1 MKKYFSSYWIRSAFY
16 TILQRFSITL
26 FGFVN
31 YILIIR
37 DFHSD
42 KLQLGLWTLF
52 LIAVGMFEL
61 IKYNLLKNAQI
72 KFVSAT
78 QDTREKSI
86 IASSSL
92 VINIGLSLLFILLIL
107 LFAGPLRGEIIRYRE
122 LVNLLVWFIPGILCM
137 VAFSHLEA
145 VQQSHLDFKG
155 VFAGHFV
162 RQFSFFSI
170 LVFHIIT
177 GISFTIHDLV
187 VYQSISLF
195 LGSTI
200 LYIFTRKYLNS
211 VFNPS
216 VIWMKKIIGYGGYIF
231 GSGAV
236 AAIYQNL
243 DQLMI
248 SSFGPP
254 NVAHVNVASYG
265 VAYRI
270 NGMVDVPS
278 FAAADIL
285 FPKASMASVEEG
297 PQKIKYLYE
306 RMVAILLS
314 FTIPLAF
321 FIILF
326 PKLVIFVVAGSE
338 YYEAAPILQLYMIAG
353 ILRPAQNQAANM
365 LNSIGKPRLCF
376 YINVG
381 YLIVNLSLNFL
392 CLYYIDSFYGAA
404 IGTVMAF
411 ILGAVFWYFVMK
423 KQIGLELGNV
433 IDYGKEVYKGGY
445 GMLMNAISRKQ
456 AGKEASSSPTP

>member
-1 MKKYFSSYWIRSAFY
+1 LKKYFSSYWIRSAFY

-26 FGFVN
+26 FGFIN
-31 YILIIR
+31 FILIVR
-37 DFHSD
+37 QFESD
-42 KLQLGLWTLF
+42 KHQIGLWLLF
-52 LIAVGMFEL
+52 LVAVGMFEL

-78 QDTREKSI
+78 QDVNEKSV

-92 VINIGLSLLFILLIL
+92 MINISLSILFILLIL
-107 LFAGPLRGEIIRYRE
+107 LLSGPLDYWVFRYQN
-122 LVNLLVWFIPGILCM
+122 LMSLLVWFIPGICCM
-137 VAFSHLEA
+137 VIFSHLEA

-162 RQFSFFSI
+162 RQFSFFAI
-170 LVFHIIT
+170 LVFHKVA

-187 VYQSISLF
+187 IYQSVSLF
-195 LGSTI
+195 LGSI
-200 LYIFTRKYLNS
+200 VLYVFTKKYLNRIFRPTMAW
-211 VFNPS
+211 V
-216 VIWMKKIIGYGGYIF
+216 KKIIGYGGYIF

-236 AAIYQNL
+236 AAVYQNL

-248 SSFGPP
+248 SWFGP
-254 NVAHVNVASYG
+254 VAVAPYG

-285 FPKASMASVEEG
+285 FPKASVASVEEG

-314 FTIPLAF
+314 FTIPMAL

-326 PKLVIFVVAGSE
+326 PKLVIYIVAGPG
-338 YYEAAPILQLYMIAG
+338 YYEAVPILQLYMIAG
-353 ILRPAQNQAANM
+353 ILRPAQNQAANL
-365 LNSIGKPRLCF
+365 LNSIGKPKLCF

-381 YLIVNLSLNFL
+381 YLVVNLSLNFL
-392 CLYYIDSFYGAA
+392 FLNYVDRFYGAA
-404 IGTVMAF
+404 IGTVVAF
-411 ILGAVFWYFVMK
+411 MLGAVFWYFVMK
-423 KQIGLELGNV
+423 KQIGLELGNIV
-433 IDYGKEVYKGGY
+433 EHGKEVYKMGY
-445 GMLMNAISRKQ
+445 GIAMNAIGRKQ
-456 AGKEASSSPTP
+456 AREKVV

>member
-1 MKKYFSSYWIRSAFY
+1 MKKYLSSYWIRSAFY

-31 YILIIR
+31 FILIIR
-37 DFHSD
+37 EFHTD
-42 KLQLGLWTLF
+42 KVQLGLWTLF

-72 KFVSAT
+72 KFVSGT
-78 QDTREKSI
+78 QDKKEKSI

-92 VINIGLSLLFILLIL
+92 VINIGLSLLFMLLIL
-107 LFAGPLRGEIIRYRE
+107 LFARPLQGEVIRYKE
-122 LVNLLVWFIPGILCM
+122 LVNLLEWFIPGIICM
-137 VAFSHLEA
+137 IAFSHLEA

-195 LGSTI
+195 LGSI
-200 LYIFTRKYLNS
+200 VLYIFTRKYLSS

-216 VIWMKKIIGYGGYIF
+216 MVWMKKIMGYGGYIF

-254 NVAHVNVASYG
+254 KVANVNVASYG

-285 FPKASMASVEEG
+285 FPKASLASVEEG

-314 FTIPLAF
+314 FTIPLAV

-326 PKLVIFVVAGSE
+326 PKLVIYIVAGHQ

-353 ILRPAQNQAANM
+353 ILRPAQNQAANL
-365 LNSIGKPRLCF
+365 LNSIGKPKLCF

-381 YLIVNLSLNFL
+381 YLIVNLSLNYL
-392 CLYYIDSFYGAA
+392 CLYFIDSFYGAA
-404 IGTVMAF
+404 IGTVIAF
-411 ILGAVFWYFVMK
+411 ILGAIFWYFVMK
-423 KQIGLELGNV
+423 KQIGLELGNIV
-433 IDYGKEVYKGGY
+433 EYGKEVYKTCFGWVV
-445 GMLMNAISRKQ
+445 NAVSRKQ
-456 AGKEASSSPTP
+456 AGKEAAIGK